1 MKLIE
6 RSCSASLH
14 PGTLMSS
21 EFIERLGSAF
31 LYILSV
37 DCEESSEGCCYDYKL
52 RRVCIC

>member
-21 EFIERLGSAF
+21 EFIERLGSSF